1 MKKIINGRLYDT
13 DTAIEIGS
21 WDNGE
26 RCWDFDYV
34 METLYK
40 TPKGQYF
47 FYAWGGART
56 AYAERCGS
64 DHFCEGSRI
73 ELLSEEEAR
82 KFAEEKLTADEY
94 LSEFDLQDEE
104 VEVNEPWYVEEWY
117 DEDIEAALKAGGY
130 DITDE
135 NIAYVKKHIM
145 HIFDDKSDRNE
156 QLANEVS
163 YILNKRDL

>member
-1 MKKIINGRLYDT
+1 MKRIFKSPQ
-13 DTAIEIGS
+13 A
-21 WDNGE
+21 
-26 RCWDFDYV
+26 
-34 METLYK
+34 
-40 TPKGQYF
+40 P
-47 FYAWGGART
+47 
-56 AYAERCGS
+56 
-64 DHFCEGSRI
+64 EG
-73 ELLSEEEAR
+73 LR

-130 DITDE
+130 DVTDG